1 MQNMLQ
7 ATGHARQYPHG
18 EPRVGWMGRNA
29 TRLCR
34 EETMTLNDKM
44 AAQLPHYG
52 GTGLF
57 DVLLNLHAGLD
68 EEQHGR
74 WKDELVS

>member
-1 MQNMLQ
+1 MLS
-7 ATGHARQYPHG
+7 Y
-18 EPRVGWMGRNA
+18 
-29 TRLCR
+29 
-34 EETMTLNDKM
+34 LN
-44 AAQLPHYG
+44 HG

-57 DVLLNLHAGLD
+57 DVLFILYFWWSAGLD